1 MGMVSV
7 RVQAKGQ
14 VTIPKEI
21 RDKLNVRPGDLVVF
35 VETEEG
41 ILVKPATVMTDE
53 HLRDEVAAVV
63 RSIRERFAD
72 YSADEVDALVDEAL
86 KKTRQAKD

>member
-1 MGMVSV
+1 MTMMSV

-21 RDKLNVRPGDLVVF
+21 REKLNVQPGDLVVF
-35 VETEEG
+35 VETDEG
-41 ILVKPATVMTDE
+41 VMVKPAAVMTDE
-53 HLRDEVAAVV
+53 HLRQEVATVL

-72 YSADEVDALVDEAL
+72 YSAEEIEALVDEAL
-86 KKTRQAKD
+86 RETRE

>member
-1 MGMVSV
+1 MTMMSV

-21 RDKLNVRPGDLVVF
+21 RDKLNVQPGDLVVF
-35 VETEEG
+35 VETDMG
-41 ILVKPATVMTDE
+41 VMVKPAAVMTDE
-53 HLRDEVAAVV
+53 DLREEVAAVV

-72 YSADEVDALVDEAL
+72 YSAEEIDNLVDQAIRE
-86 KKTRQAKD
+86 TRER

>member
-1 MGMVSV
+1 MTMTSV

-21 RDKLNVRPGDLVVF
+21 RDKLNIQPGDLVVF
-35 VETEEG
+35 VETDTG
-41 ILVKPATVMTDE
+41 VMVKPATVMTDE
-53 HLRDEVAAVV
+53 HLREEVAAVV

-72 YSADEVDALVDEAL
+72 YSAEEIDNLVDQAIRE
-86 KKTRQAKD
+86 TRER

>member
-1 MGMVSV
+1 MTMMSV

-21 RDKLNVRPGDLVVF
+21 RDKLNVQPGDLVVF
-35 VETEEG
+35 VETDTG
-41 ILVKPATVMTDE
+41 VMVKPAAVMTDE
-53 HLRDEVAAVV
+53 HLREEVAAVV

-72 YSADEVDALVDEAL
+72 YSAEEIDNLVDEAIRE
-86 KKTRQAKD
+86 TRER

>member
-1 MGMVSV
+1 MTMMSV

-21 RDKLNVRPGDLVVF
+21 RDKLNVQPGDLVVF
-35 VETEEG
+35 VETDTG
-41 ILVKPATVMTDE
+41 VMVKAATVMTDE
-53 HLRDEVAAVV
+53 HLREEVASVV

-72 YSADEVDALVDEAL
+72 YSAEEIDRFVDEAI
-86 KKTRQAKD
+86 RESRER

>member
-1 MGMVSV
+1 MTMTSV

-21 RDKLNVRPGDLVVF
+21 RDKLNVQPGDLVVF
-35 VETEEG
+35 VETDMG
-41 ILVKPATVMTDE
+41 VMVKPAAVMTDE
-53 HLRDEVAAVV
+53 DLRQEVTAVV

-72 YSADEVDALVDEAL
+72 YSAEEIDSLVDEAI
-86 KKTRQAKD
+86 RQARKK

>member
-1 MGMVSV
+1 MTMMSV

-21 RDKLNVRPGDLVVF
+21 RDKLNVQPGDLVVF
-35 VETEEG
+35 VETDEG
-41 ILVKPATVMTDE
+41 VMVKPAAVMTDE
-53 HLRDEVAAVV
+53 HLRQEVTAVL

-72 YSADEVDALVDEAL
+72 YSAEEIDSLVDEAL
-86 KKTRQAKD
+86 RETRE